1 MCNTHNTKTQVE
13 KKTSTPWSTPTR
25 RLLAASILKV
35 SAIAVCREIDI
46 DLRNTAMQFLDVKL
60 TFALFYWLL
69 FCMPLTDAHGD
80 KRYVFL
86 VNTCAFYLAVASNQR
101 ALTPAIRRYIFC
113 RDPPSP
119 RRVRGMVSDEG
130 GGAPSPPWCTIERE
144 VGSSVLFL
152 LIV

>member
-1 MCNTHNTKTQVE
+1 M
-13 KKTSTPWSTPTR
+13 
-25 RLLAASILKV
+25 

-60 TFALFYWLL
+60 TFSLFYLLL

-86 VNTCAFYLAVASNQR
+86 VNTCAFYLAVVSNQR
-101 ALTPAIRRYIFC
+101 AMTPAIRQYIFY

-119 RRVRGMVSDEG
+119 RRVRCMVSDEG
-130 GGAPSPPWCTIERE
+130 GRAPSLPWCTIERE

>member
-1 MCNTHNTKTQVE
+1 
-13 KKTSTPWSTPTR
+13 
-25 RLLAASILKV
+25 
-35 SAIAVCREIDI
+35 
-46 DLRNTAMQFLDVKL
+46 
-60 TFALFYWLL
+60 
-69 FCMPLTDAHGD
+69 MPLTDAHGD

-144 VGSSVLFL
+144 VGSVAACYFYLSYNI
-152 LIV
+152 IVNNT

>member
-1 MCNTHNTKTQVE
+1 MIYPNPPAPSGFNFKGECD
-13 KKTSTPWSTPTR
+13 R
-25 RLLAASILKV
+25 RMSRDRA
-35 SAIAVCREIDI
+35 

-60 TFALFYWLL
+60 TFSLFYLQL

-130 GGAPSPPWCTIERE
+130 GGAPLPPWCR
-144 VGSSVLFL
+144 
-152 LIV
+152 

>member
-1 MCNTHNTKTQVE
+1 MISPAH
-13 KKTSTPWSTPTR
+13 
-25 RLLAASILKV
+25 RLPAAPILQV
-35 SAIAVCREIDI
+35 SAIAVCCAIDL

-60 TFALFYWLL
+60 TFSLFYLLL
-69 FCMPLTDAHGD
+69 FCMPLSDAHGD

-86 VNTCAFYLAVASNQR
+86 VNTCAFYFAVASNQR

-130 GGAPSPPWCTIERE
+130 GGAPSPPWCTIKRE

-152 LIV
+152 LIVYNIIVNNT